1 MVARFATAPDH
12 LYVQP
17 TASTQKVILHRLEAE
32 VDELWS
38 FVGKRKIKIQTY
50 VTEVV
55 ARDIKPL
62 GLAAIASERVAA

>member
-17 TASTQKVILHRLEAE
+17 TVGTQKVILHRLEAE

-38 FVGKRKIKIQTY
+38 FVGKRKSKIQTY